1 MPSRTTT
8 VPAAMSECVVLLS
21 FFFVPPS
28 RLSPAPAALPSGLL
42 MPPPLPSPVPM
53 PPPLALARDS
63 FSMSTTVRLP
73 VSRRFFEA
81 SSLS

>member
-28 RLSPAPAALPSGLL
+28 RLSPAPAALPSGL
-42 MPPPLPSPVPM
+42 
-53 PPPLALARDS
+53 
-63 FSMSTTVRLP
+63 
-73 VSRRFFEA
+73 A
-81 SSLS
+81 S

>member
-1 MPSRTTT
+1 

-63 FSMSTTVRLP
+63 FSIACRR
-73 VSRRFFEA
+73 SRRCPADDEQVPADA
-81 SSLS
+81 SHHLQI